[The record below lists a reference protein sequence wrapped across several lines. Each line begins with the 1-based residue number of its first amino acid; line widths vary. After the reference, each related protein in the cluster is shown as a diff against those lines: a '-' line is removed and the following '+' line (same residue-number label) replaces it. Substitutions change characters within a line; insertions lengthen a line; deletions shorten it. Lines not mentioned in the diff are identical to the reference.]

1 MGIGE
6 VGRKKETGEDWFNI
20 MMQSDRE
27 RQRRERW
34 ERINKVEFN
43 EWYKLVKEDWIPEYL
58 KKI

>member
-6 VGRKKETGEDWFNI
+6 VERKRETGEDWFNI

-34 ERINKVEFN
+34 EDK
-43 EWYKLVKEDWIPEYL
+43 
-58 KKI
+58 